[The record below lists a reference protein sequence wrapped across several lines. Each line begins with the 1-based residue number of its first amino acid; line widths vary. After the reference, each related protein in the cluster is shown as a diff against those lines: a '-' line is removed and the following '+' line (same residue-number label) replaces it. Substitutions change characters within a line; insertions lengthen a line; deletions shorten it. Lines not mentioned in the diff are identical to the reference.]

1 MEGNSKMKKLILI
14 IIMTLFIFSLI
25 AETEPGWVSN
35 YKKTGSIKSFK
46 KYYFGVGVSEK
57 SEYKADELAKERFGL
72 SLETR
77 VESEVNRFIEERNG
91 KVTDEI
97 SKKIKI
103 SSDIGLK
110 GVSFAGRYY
119 DGKNYYSL
127 IKYKKKEY
135 NNILRE
141 EVERDLER
149 QKIELDKLIAKN
161 KIEEEEQREKIRNKK
176 EKAKIKE
183 SFSEMREELLLQMRT
198 KYPEY
203 FDSAPPYKAVSFRNG
218 QLIPYGN
225 QLNIKTGL
233 FPIAL
238 DEVMLA
244 YKAWLFELSAKA
256 SFYENKYR
264 QQELQ
269 LKYQIMP
276 YSGRYNKFSVAFGFT
291 GYKTGLIDSSFV
303 DAHLLVTPFIAGN
316 VTLPDLYFS
325 FGSVYADLGKAGL
338 AINNYLFYKQL
349 KDRISVIL
357 EVNYIY
363 DEHLRNVFNDALV
376 FQPAIRFKTTDNLS
390 STFSYEDNQLW
401 KISVEMGF

>member
-1 MEGNSKMKKLILI
+1 MKKLILI
-14 IIMTLFIFSLI
+14 VIMALFIIGLG
-25 AETEPGWVSN
+25 ADTEPDWVT
-35 YKKTGSIKSFK
+35 YFKKKGSIKNYK
-46 KYYFGVGVSEK
+46 KYYFGVGKSNESER
-57 SEYKADELAKERFGL
+57 KADEYAKLKFGE
-72 SLETR
+72 SLVTK
-77 VESEVNRFIEERNG
+77 VESEVNRYIIERNG

-103 SSDIGLK
+103 SSDIGLT
-110 GVSFAGRYY
+110 GISYEERYHDEENNY
-119 DGKNYYSL
+119 YYSL
-127 IKYKKKEY
+127 IRYKKKEY

-183 SFSEMREELLLQMRT
+183 SFSEMREELLLQMRN

-218 QLIPYGN
+218 QLIPFDH
-225 QLNIKTGL
+225 QLNMKAGL
-233 FPIAL
+233 FPLCL
-238 DEVMLA
+238 DEVMIA
-244 YKAWLFELSAKA
+244 YKAWLFELSAT
-256 SFYENKYR
+256 SMFNENKYR

-291 GYKTGLIDSSFV
+291 GYKTGLTDTSFV
-303 DAHLLVTPFIAGN
+303 DANLLITPFIAGN

-325 FGSVYADLGKAGL
+325 FGSIYADLGKAGL

-349 KDRISVIL
+349 KDRISVIM
-357 EVNYIY
+357 EVNYYY
-363 DEHLRNVFNDALV
+363 DEHLRNVFNDAVV
-376 FQPAIRFKTTDNLS
+376 FQPAVRFKTTDNLS
-390 STFSYEDNQLW
+390 TTFSYEDNELW